1 MATGKEFAHSLRG
14 GVAVA
19 CELACWS
26 ALGVSLAALMWSI
39 VEPKGAILSPTAA
52 DATAGSKRIDALV
65 TRLSQASDPFLD
77 PLSATVGPV
86 GASQEATG
94 FTLHAT
100 RAGFAGDGT
109 AIIAVSGGAQGAYAV
124 GEAVANGARLTAVAT
139 DHVELDIGGQRMRL
153 SFPGASDTTSP
164 LLTAGLA
171 DAPADYRAVAATASP
186 PLINSLGLQP
196 VSRNGRPA
204 GFEVMPQAD
213 GGLLSAAGLR
223 PGDVLLSVNG
233 IDASAGGDL
242 SAYRDQL
249 MSGRQVLIR
258 YERAGQ
264 VRTTTVGTTQ

>member
-39 VEPKGAILSPTAA
+39 VEPKGAIPAPTAA
-52 DATAGSKRIDALV
+52 DATSGLKRIDALV
-65 TRLSQASDPFLD
+65 TRLSQTSDPFLD
-77 PLSATVGPV
+77 PLSATAGPV
-86 GASQEATG
+86 GVSPEATG

-100 RAGFAGDGT
+100 RAGFAGEGT
-109 AIIAVSGGAQGAYAV
+109 AIIAAAGGAQGAYAV
-124 GEAVANGARLTAVAT
+124 GETVANGARLAVVAS

-153 SFPGASDTTSP
+153 SFPGASGAPSS
-164 LLTAGLA
+164 LLTASIT
-171 DAPADYRAVAATASP
+171 DAPADYRTGAEVSSP
-186 PLINSLGLQP
+186 MLINALALQP
-196 VSRNGRPA
+196 VNRNGRPA

-242 SAYRDQL
+242 SAYREQL
-249 MSGRQVLIR
+249 MSGQQVLIR

-264 VRTTTVGTTQ
+264 VRTTTLGTRQ

>member
-1 MATGKEFAHSLRG
+1 MATGKEFAHSLRD

-39 VEPKGAILSPTAA
+39 VEPKGAILAPTAA
-52 DATAGSKRIDALV
+52 DATPGSKRIDALV
-65 TRLSQASDPFLD
+65 TRLSQASDPFHA

-100 RAGFAGDGT
+100 RAGVAGDGT
-109 AIIAVSGGAQGAYAV
+109 AIIAVSGGAHGAYAV
-124 GEAVANGARLTAVAT
+124 GETVANGARLTAVAT

-153 SFPGASDTTSP
+153 SFPGASGATSP
-164 LLTAGLA
+164 LLTASIA
-171 DAPADYRAVAATASP
+171 DAPADYRASVEASP
-186 PLINSLGLQP
+186 LLINSLALQP
-196 VSRNGRPA
+196 VNRNGRPA

-242 SAYRDQL
+242 SAYREQL
-249 MSGRQVLIR
+249 MSGQQVLIR

-264 VRTTTVGTTQ
+264 VRTTTLGTRQ

>member
-19 CELACWS
+19 GELACWS

-39 VEPKGAILSPTAA
+39 VEPKGAITAPS
-52 DATAGSKRIDALV
+52 DAGANAGSKRIDALV
-65 TRLSQASDPFLD
+65 TKLSQTSDPFLD
-77 PLSATVGPV
+77 RLSS
-86 GASQEATG
+86 GARLVDTGQEATG

-100 RAGFAGDGT
+100 RAGLAGEGT
-109 AIIAVSGGAQGAYAV
+109 AIIAAAGGAQGAYAV
-124 GEAVANGARLTAVAT
+124 GETVANGARLAAVAT

-153 SFPGASDTTSP
+153 SFPGASDATSP
-164 LLTAGLA
+164 ILIAGLA
-171 DAPADYRAVAATASP
+171 DAPADYRAVAGADSP
-186 PLINSLGLQP
+186 LLINSLALQP
-196 VSRNGRPA
+196 VNRNGRPA

-233 IDASAGGDL
+233 IDAAAGGDL
-242 SAYRDQL
+242 SAYREQL
-249 MSGRQVLIR
+249 MSGQRVLIR

-264 VRTTTVGTTQ
+264 VRTTTFGTRR